1 LLTAADEP
9 CADEGQWKTVPVTR
23 PAEAHVLVVD
33 DDDGIR
39 EMLQSS
45 LTFAGFRVTTA
56 PDAQTA
62 LGVFGVDDPDAV
74 VLDVMMPGIDGFDF
88 LQLLRHRGETLPVLF
103 LSARDTVEDR
113 VRGLRL
119 GADDY
124 LTKPFSVVEVTVRL
138 EGLLRRTRRQTDQDS
153 ESHGGGVLRCGD
165 LEVDESRHLT
175 RRGDRG
181 IDLSPTEFRLLV
193 YLLLHQGRV
202 LSKAQILDQLWQYDF
217 GGDGNVVERFV
228 SNLRRKIDVEDPPLI
243 HTVRGFGYTIRAGE
257 EQG

>member
-1 LLTAADEP
+1 M
-9 CADEGQWKTVPVTR
+9 
-23 PAEAHVLVVD
+23 LVVD

-62 LGVFGVDDPDAV
+62 LTVFGTDDPDAI

-138 EGLLRRTRRQTDQDS
+138 EGLLRRSRQPEDRAAAQLDRDPGT
-153 ESHGGGVLRCGD
+153 VLRCGD
-165 LEVDESRHLT
+165 LEVDEDRHLT
-175 RRGDRG
+175 RRGGRS
-181 IDLSPTEFRLLV
+181 IELSPTEFRLLV

-202 LSKAQILDQLWQYDF
+202 LSKAQILDQLWRYDF
-217 GGDGNVVERFV
+217 GGDSNVVERFV
-228 SNLRRKIDVEDPPLI
+228 SNLRRKIDADGPPLI
-243 HTVRGFGYTIRAGE
+243 HTVRGFGYTIRSDEVAP
-257 EQG
+257 